1 MRKIFV
7 AQIVKFLV
15 LYSVLRTFESIV
27 RRTLFHNSDVQKSS
41 VIRDD
46 TKTERKIDPDDEI
59 KIIAV
64 HYLGKAYK
72 NGENHTLYYVI
83 LLNPII

>member
-7 AQIVKFLV
+7 IQIVKFFV
-15 LYSVLRTFESIV
+15 LYSVLRTFEILV
-27 RRTLFHNSDVQKSS
+27 RRTLFTNDDVQNSS
-41 VIRDD
+41 KVMGD

-64 HYLGKAYK
+64 HYLGKAYS
-72 NGENHTLYYVI
+72 NN
-83 LLNPII
+83 

>member
-7 AQIVKFLV
+7 AQILKFLV

-27 RRTLFHNSDVQKSS
+27 RRTLFRNDDVQNSS
-41 VIRDD
+41 MVKDD
-46 TKTERKIDPDDEI
+46 TKTERKVDPDDEI

-64 HYLGKAYK
+64 HYLGKAYT
-72 NGENHTLYYVI
+72 NGLHRISGLR
-83 LLNPII
+83 

>member
-7 AQIVKFLV
+7 AQILKFLV

-27 RRTLFHNSDVQKSS
+27 QRTLFRNDDVQNSS
-41 VIRDD
+41 MVKDD
-46 TKTERKIDPDDEI
+46 TKTERKVDPDDVI

-64 HYLGKAYK
+64 HYLGKAYT
-72 NGENHTLYYVI
+72 NGLHRISGLR
-83 LLNPII
+83 

>member
-1 MRKIFV
+1 M

-64 HYLGKAYK
+64 HYLGKAYT

>member
-7 AQIVKFLV
+7 IQIVKFFV
-15 LYSVLRTFESIV
+15 LYSVLRTFEILV
-27 RRTLFHNSDVQKSS
+27 RRALFTNDDVQNSS
-41 VIRDD
+41 KVMGD

-64 HYLGKAYK
+64 HYLGNAYS
-72 NGENHTLYYVI
+72 NN
-83 LLNPII
+83 

>member
-7 AQIVKFLV
+7 AQILKFLV

-27 RRTLFHNSDVQKSS
+27 QRTLFRNDDVQNSS
-41 VIRDD
+41 MVKDD
-46 TKTERKIDPDDEI
+46 TKTERKVDPDDEI

-64 HYLGKAYK
+64 HYLGKAYT
-72 NGENHTLYYVI
+72 NGLHRIFGLR
-83 LLNPII
+83 